1 MTTPPNGTGKTAW
14 LAILAFVLAFLGMAV
29 GGASL
34 RFLVVAY
41 QHGGL

>member
-1 MTTPPNGTGKTAW
+1 MKTAR
-14 LAILAFVLAFLGMAV
+14 LAILAFVLAFIGMAV

-34 RFLVVAY
+34 RFLWVAY